1 MELDGTGGDLTSGQL
16 PDWRVHMA
24 HKSLFRGL
32 VFPLFYFMLV
42 GMNWTTGVTS
52 VDWWDIF
59 FLLLFGGLASFNFL
73 TFARTHKRRYARF
86 PLSEED
92 AARAIERALNGKF
105 LTYKKKNFF
114 PPTTVKGVKLSARYI
129 IDMSPVSVVI
139 AYSQKGTVVCIGPEK
154 ARTEEQMMMLTIAIS
169 NELAKGVSSGTD
181 GLGQVHSLQGLDFT

>member
-1 MELDGTGGDLTSGQL
+1 MELDGTGDILSAGPMS
-16 PDWRVHMA
+16 DWRIHMA
-24 HKSLFRGL
+24 HKSLLRGMA
-32 VFPLFYFMLV
+32 FPLFYFLLV
-42 GMNWTTGVTS
+42 GMNWTTGVSS

-59 FLLLFGGLASFNFL
+59 FILLFGGMASFNFL

-105 LTYKKKNFF
+105 LTYKKKNVF

-139 AYSQKGTVVCIGPEK
+139 AYSQKGTVVCIGPENK
-154 ARTEEQMMMLTIAIS
+154 RTEERMMMLTIAIS
-169 NELAKGVSSGTD
+169 NELAKGASSGTD
-181 GLGQVHSLQGLDFT
+181 GLGQMPSLQGLDVS